1 MSEFWVYGSMFTA
14 ALIAGTFLPFLPGS
28 SEIVL
33 AGLLANKQGDTMLL
47 VASATAGNVLGAIV
61 NYVVGYFVSELA
73 GKKWFPANEAQLARA
88 SDHFERYGSWIL
100 LMSWAPFFGDLITAI
115 AGLLRTDFRLFLV
128 LVTIGKLARYV
139 VLAMGVD
146 LLNF

>member
-1 MSEFWVYGSMFTA
+1 MAEVWVYGSMFMA

-33 AGLLANKQGDTMLL
+33 AGLLANKQGDTLLL
-47 VASATAGNVLGAIV
+47 VTAATAGNVLGAIV
-61 NYVVGYFVSELA
+61 NYVVGYSVSELA
-73 GKKWFPANEAQLARA
+73 GKKWFPANEGQMARA
-88 SDHFERYGSWIL
+88 SDYFERYGSWIL

-115 AGLLRTDFRLFLV
+115 AGLLRTDFRLFLI
-128 LVTIGKLARYV
+128 LVTIGTAGSRCG
-139 VLAMGVD
+139 AMGVD

>member
-1 MSEFWVYGSMFTA
+1 VGELWVYGSMFMA

-33 AGLLANKQGDTMLL
+33 AGLLANKQGDTTLL
-47 VASATAGNVLGAIV
+47 VASATAGNVLGAII
-61 NYVVGYFVSELA
+61 NYVIGYFVSELA
-73 GKKWFPANEAQLARA
+73 GKKWFPANEAQIERA
-88 SDHFERYGSWIL
+88 SDYFEHYGSWIL
-100 LMSWAPFFGDLITAI
+100 LMSWAPLFGDLITAI
-115 AGLLRTDFRLFLV
+115 AGLLRTDFRLFLI
-128 LVTIGKLARYV
+128 LVTIGKLARYA